1 MMSEAVTCTL
11 PGAVPYCCSVVKM
24 WLLRGESWEVG
35 VRESLGGERRG
46 WEEGGGKWN
55 GGENGFGE
63 SSVRDGGAVLMC
75 MCVAG

>member
-46 WEEGGGKWN
+46 WEEGG
-55 GGENGFGE
+55 E
-63 SSVRDGGAVLMC
+63 SGMAGRMGSGRAASVMVERY
-75 MCVAG
+75 